1 MKKYYLGLD
10 LGTDSVGWAVTDEN
24 LEIVRKGG
32 KSLWGVRLF
41 DEAES
46 AANRRTNRTT
56 RRRLQRRKQRITL
69 LQDIFQDEMN
79 KVDPM
84 FFRKMELS
92 KYHFEDRNQYFNSKT
107 ILFSDDK
114 YTDRE
119 YYKQYPTIYHLRKD
133 LINNPDK
140 KFDIRLIYLAIHHLI
155 KYRGNFL
162 TEGDFDVNGNDY
174 ENIINNI
181 NEIIEQINIDKV
193 DDKGIIEKFDTSK
206 NKELVDEF
214 KKTSGIKKTE
224 EALQKV
230 FSTKNSYTKKV
241 ICKLLS
247 GATVKVKDI
256 FELEN
261 DEEIDIKSISF
272 SSNYDETIEKIH
284 SEGFEDCT
292 LYFDLIDNLYRL
304 YSSLSLKRL
313 LNDCDYLCDA
323 MCNIYDEHSKDL
335 KLLKKYVKT
344 CHSSNKQ
351 KIFGIYF
358 IDNGKKGKTI
368 DEKVCNYAKYIGS
381 TINGGKMLK
390 YKKCTIDE
398 FYSFLKKELDIK
410 KDSDNED
417 AKLIF
422 DKMEKATFLRVQN
435 SSSNGIFPYQL
446 NEKELNKIIENQS
459 KFYPELF
466 NKIDEEYNISNAK
479 KINDL
484 LKFRVPYYVGPL
496 AQNKNNNTNFW
507 MERKE
512 SGKIYPWN
520 FDEKVDKDKSA
531 KKFIERMQNKCTYLH
546 SEFTLP
552 KNSLIYQEYN
562 LYNNLNKMAI
572 DGKLITYEQKEDIV
586 ENLFNKKIVKKK
598 DLEEY
603 VKEKYNK
610 KLTYFTGNE
619 IEAIQY
625 NLKSLLDFN
634 NILGE
639 KYVKEN
645 RDTIE
650 DIIRDIVV
658 FEDRSILKKRLS
670 SEYGITDE
678 KIIKKILNL
687 KYKDYGRLSKKLLVE
702 LRVGFENKD
711 TGELI
716 EANILYWLKHS
727 NLNFMEIINYE
738 DVDGN
743 KPFIDLINEEN
754 DEIECNDPEKYIE
767 QQYVSPG
774 MKRTLIQA
782 YKIIKEIEDK
792 ILKQKIDKYYIECTR
807 TNKSPKKRS
816 DSRLDKL
823 IALYNDAT
831 DICEKELSQ
840 HLTEDKEKLSN
851 ELEKDKKNGDDEK
864 YRSDK
869 LYLYYS
875 QMGKSMYS
883 QKPIDIKDV
892 YNTKICDIDHIIPQS
907 LIKDDSIDNRVLV
920 FLDENREKSNIYPLP
935 DKYRTVSNEKYYD
948 YLLDNKFISK
958 EKHKRLIRTNEL
970 SEDEINA
977 FDNRQLVY
985 TSQAVK
991 ALADTLRQFDKVD
1004 NNKVV
1009 LVKGE
1014 QVSEFRKI
1022 NNFVKCRSLND
1033 LHHAHDAYL
1042 NVVVGYC
1049 LYTGGKQH
1057 LVGRSEILKG
1067 KVDLVKKTLQNGNYR
1082 HDILVT
1088 TRQYIGNIL
1097 MNKISVQS
1105 NKANGTKNASELF
1118 PIKND
1123 SNGIKMYPEKYG
1135 GYTSLAN
1142 GYYCLVKSK
1151 DKKGKE
1157 IISIEPMQNMF
1168 IGVNASIEEKERY
1181 LRENVGLIEPHIM
1194 KDINDKEYL
1203 DKIKI
1208 NFVVQKDSGKY
1219 CITGKTGNQ
1228 LVIKCLTEAYYPS
1241 EMYEIVHKMDKIMK
1255 KISDMKVVIKKG
1267 MKSEDFEKIIKKI
1280 EIKEEDNKKKITVSA
1295 SNKYSNYDPVYLS
1308 DDELN
1313 KVYEELIN
1321 QMNKNIYDI
1330 YTNIQNIKDELNKRR
1345 EKFIGLDMIR
1355 KIQVLTEIIKL
1366 LSCKRMSADLRFI
1379 DMSENSGVLLISKKD
1394 FNGKIINESITG
1406 YFTKVIYDGT
1416 KQWDIVQL

>member
-46 AANRRTNRTT
+46 AANRRTNRTS

-69 LQDIFQDEMN
+69 LQEIFQDEIN

-107 ILFSDDK
+107 ILFSDDE

-133 LINNPDK
+133 LINNPNK

-181 NEIIEQINIDKV
+181 NEIIEQINIEKV
-193 DDKGIIEKFDTSK
+193 DEKDIIEKFDTSK

-214 KKTSGIKKTE
+214 KKTSGIKKTD

-247 GATVKVKDI
+247 GAKVKVKDI

-261 DEEIDIKSISF
+261 DDEIDTKSISF
-272 SSNYDETIEKIH
+272 SSNYDETIKNLH
-284 SEGFEDCT
+284 SEDLEDNI
-292 LYFDLIDNLYRL
+292 LYFDLIENLYRL

-313 LNDCDYLCDA
+313 LNDCDCLCDA
-323 MCNIYDEHSKDL
+323 MCKIYDEHSKDL
-335 KLLKKYVKT
+335 ELLKKYVKT
-344 CHSSNKQ
+344 CHSDKKQ
-351 KIFGIYF
+351 RIFGIYF
-358 IDNGKKGKTI
+358 AEKEKEGKK
-368 DEKVCNYAKYIGS
+368 EKVIDKKACNYARYIGY
-381 TINGGKMLK
+381 TINGGKLLK
-390 YKKCTIDE
+390 YNKCTIDE

-410 KDSDNED
+410 KDSNNED

-422 DKMEKATFLRVQN
+422 DKMEKGTFLRVQN
-435 SSSNGIFPYQL
+435 STSNGIFPYQL

-466 NKIDEEYNISNAK
+466 DKEDEEYNINNAK
-479 KINDL
+479 KIKDL
-484 LKFRVPYYVGPL
+484 LKFKIPYYVGPL
-496 AQNKNNNTNFW
+496 AQNKNNNANFW

-520 FDEKVDKDKSA
+520 FEEKVDKDKSA

-552 KNSLIYQEYN
+552 KDSLIYQEYN

-572 DGKLITYEQKEDIV
+572 GKKKITYEQKEDIV
-586 ENLFNKKIVKKK
+586 DNLFNKKMVKKK

-603 VKEKYNK
+603 VKEKYK
-610 KLTYFTGNE
+610 EELTYFTGNE
-619 IEAIQY
+619 IEAVQY

-634 NILGE
+634 MIFGE
-639 KYVKEN
+639 EYVKEN

-658 FEDRSILKKRLS
+658 FEDKNILKKRLS

-702 LRVGFENKD
+702 LRIGFESKD

-716 EANILYWLKHS
+716 NANIMYWLKHS
-727 NLNFMEIINYE
+727 NLNFMEIINYK

-743 KPFIDLINEEN
+743 KPFMDLINEEN

-823 IALYNDAT
+823 IALYKDAT

-840 HLTEDKEKLSN
+840 HLKEDKEK
-851 ELEKDKKNGDDEK
+851 GDDEK

-883 QKPIDIKDV
+883 QKAIDLKDV
-892 YNTKICDIDHIIPQS
+892 YNSKICDIDHIIPQS

-920 FLDENREKSNIYPLP
+920 FLDENREKSNFYPLP
-935 DKYRTVSNEKYYD
+935 DKYRTASNKKFYE

-958 EKHKRLIRTNEL
+958 EKYKRLIRTTEL

-977 FDNRQLVY
+977 FDKRQLVY

-1004 NNKVV
+1004 ESKVV

-1049 LYTGGKQH
+1049 LYTVGKQH
-1057 LVGRSEILKG
+1057 LVGRSEVLKG

-1088 TRQYIGNIL
+1088 TRQYVKNNL
-1097 MNKISVQS
+1097 MNKVGIQP
-1105 NKANGTKNASELF
+1105 NKVNSTKKESELF

-1123 SNGIKMYPEKYG
+1123 SNGIKMDPEKYG
-1135 GYTSLAN
+1135 GYTDLSN

-1151 DKKGKE
+1151 DKNGKE
-1157 IISIEPMQNMF
+1157 IISIEPMQNIF
-1168 IGVNASIEEKERY
+1168 VGANASIEEKERY
-1181 LRENVGLIEPHIM
+1181 LKENVGLIEPQIL
-1194 KDINDKEYL
+1194 KDIDNKNYL

-1208 NFVVQKDSGKY
+1208 NFVVQKDFGKY
-1219 CITGKTGNQ
+1219 CITGKGDDR
-1228 LVIKCLTEAYYPS
+1228 LLIKCLSEAYYPS
-1241 EMYEIVHKMDKIMK
+1241 EVYEIVHKIDKIMK
-1255 KISDMKVVIKKG
+1255 KISDMK
-1267 MKSEDFEKIIKKI
+1267 SEDFEKVVK
-1280 EIKEEDNKKKITVSA
+1280 EIKTNEEDNEKKIIVSA
-1295 SNKYSNYDPVYLS
+1295 SNKYSNYEPVYLT

-1313 KVYEELIN
+1313 KVYDELII
-1321 QMNKNIYDI
+1321 QMSKNIYDI
-1330 YTNIQNIKDELNKRR
+1330 YLRIKGELVNRR
-1345 EKFIGLDMIR
+1345 EKFISLNMIY

-1366 LSCKRMSADLRFI
+1366 FSGKRKTADLRFI
-1379 DMSENSGVLLISKKD
+1379 GMAKKVGNLRIGKKD
-1394 FNGKIINESITG
+1394 FKGKIINESITG

-1416 KQWDIVQL
+1416 K